1 MRRYTHGPL
10 GQEIEAVAGYYLIES
25 EDRVPFEGR
34 EVLVATGHMV
44 LDNSCC
50 GIGGCGFAIV
60 PGYVLRWKGSKNESG
75 EPVSEVEPVRK
86 DRERQALRRLI
97 LESNRVQQVNFW

>member
-1 MRRYTHGPL
+1 MLRYTHGTL
-10 GQEIEAVAGYYLIES
+10 GKEIEAVAGYYVIES
-25 EDRVPFEGR
+25 ENRVPFEGR

-60 PGYVLRWKGSKNESG
+60 PGYVLRWKGSKNQSD
-75 EPVSEVEPVRK
+75 EPVSEVEPVRE
-86 DRERQALRRLI
+86 DREKQALRRLI
-97 LESNRVQQVNFW
+97 LESGRVHQVDFW

>member
-1 MRRYTHGPL
+1 MRRYTHGAL
-10 GQEIEAVAGYYLIES
+10 GQEIEAIAGYYVIET

-60 PGYVLRWKGSKNESG
+60 PGYVLRWKGSKNERD
-75 EPVSEVEPVRK
+75 EAISEVEPVRE
-86 DRERQALRRLI
+86 DREQEDLRRLI
-97 LESNRVQQVNFW
+97 LASAGVQQVNFW

>member
-10 GQEIEAVAGYYLIES
+10 GQEIEAIAGYYVIET
-25 EDRVPFEGR
+25 ENRVPFEGR

-60 PGYVLRWKGSKNESG
+60 PGYVLRWKGSKNERN
-75 EPVSEVEPVRK
+75 EPISEVEPVRE
-86 DRERQALRRLI
+86 DREKQALRSLV
-97 LESNRVQQVNFW
+97 LGSERVQQVNFW

>member
-1 MRRYTHGPL
+1 MRRYTHSPL
-10 GQEIEAVAGYYLIES
+10 GQEIEAVAGYYVIER

-50 GIGGCGFAIV
+50 GIGGCGFAMV
-60 PGYVLRWKGSKNESG
+60 PGYIVRWKAAKNESD
-75 EPVSEVEPVRK
+75 EPVSEVEPVRE
-86 DRERQALRRLI
+86 DREKQALRELI
-97 LESNRVQQVNFW
+97 LESERVQQVNFW

>member
-10 GQEIEAVAGYYLIES
+10 GQEIEALAGYYVIES
-25 EDRVPFEGR
+25 EDRLPFEGR
-34 EVLVATGHMV
+34 EVLVATGYMV

-60 PGYVLRWKGSKNESG
+60 PGYVLRWKGSKNERD
-75 EPVSEVEPVRK
+75 EPVSEVEPVRE
-86 DRERQALRRLI
+86 DRAKQALRGLI
-97 LESNRVQQVNFW
+97 RGFERVQQVNFW

>member
-1 MRRYTHGPL
+1 MRRYTHASL
-10 GQEIEAVAGYYLIES
+10 GKEIEAVAGYYVIEK

-50 GIGGCGFAIV
+50 GIGGCGFATV
-60 PGYVLRWKGSKNESG
+60 PGYILSWKKARNEDD
-75 EPVSEVEPVRK
+75 EPVSEVEPVRE
-86 DRERQALRRLI
+86 DREKQALRKLI
-97 LESNRVQQVNFW
+97 LEFEGVQQVSFW

>member
-1 MRRYTHGPL
+1 MRHYTHGPL
-10 GQEIEAVAGYYLIES
+10 GREIEAIAGYYVIEA

-50 GIGGCGFAIV
+50 GVGGCGFAVI
-60 PGYVLRWKGSKNESG
+60 PGYVLRWKGSKNERD
-75 EPVSEVEPVRK
+75 EPVSEIEPVRE
-86 DRERQALRRLI
+86 DREKDALRRLV
-97 LESNRVQQVNFW
+97 LASDRVQQVSFW

>member
-1 MRRYTHGPL
+1 MRCYTHGPL
-10 GQEIEAVAGYYLIES
+10 GREIEAIAGYYVIET
-25 EDRVPFEGR
+25 EARVPFEGR

-60 PGYVLRWKGSKNESG
+60 PGYVLRWKGSKNQSN
-75 EPVSEVEPVRK
+75 EPVSEVEPVRE
-86 DRERQALRRLI
+86 DREKQALRRLI
-97 LESNRVQQVNFW
+97 LELDGVQQVNFW

>member
-1 MRRYTHGPL
+1 MRLYTHGFL
-10 GQEIEAVAGYYLIES
+10 GQEIEAIAGYYVIET

-50 GIGGCGFAIV
+50 GLGGCGFAIV
-60 PGYVLRWKGSKNESG
+60 PGYVLQWKGAKNQSD

-86 DRERQALRRLI
+86 DREKEALRRLI
-97 LESNRVQQVNFW
+97 LASKGVQQVNFW